1 MLISDWVKPVLNQSA
16 PTQIVIAVRSHSTR
30 WKVTVASPSET
41 VMSTSTPDNSR
52 RSFEFDCDAVE
63 VLFGRPSRAPERR
76 DAIRSRRKE
85 EQEEKASTGAGCVL
99 CAAECS
105 FLPVFFF
112 SFRFVLFQWLFF
124 SYFIFIFR
132 NSVAVVLLSSPFSL
146 RPTPS
151 GVYSHVKPSS
161 DQFSRSQQQGRDP
174 FFSLLLRHL
183 LPLHRS
189 SPSTS
194 AASLTSSYY
203 SGYYSY
209 WCSYSR
215 GTPATRDADGRLR
228 PATSRPS
235 FVGTRQEPRDDGT
248 TYPAFAATPTA
259 CVGRNRPSS
268 SSSSSSSTRPSIA
281 VPRVLSPA

>member
-1 MLISDWVKPVLNQSA
+1 MQSRCCSVDRAEHLNDA
-16 PTQIVIAVRSHSTR
+16 TR
-30 WKVTVASPSET
+30 
-41 VMSTSTPDNSR
+41 
-52 RSFEFDCDAVE
+52 FEA
-63 VLFGRPSRAPERR
+63 
-76 DAIRSRRKE
+76 
-85 EQEEKASTGAGCVL
+85 EEKKSKKKRRARVLAAYCVL
-99 CAAECS
+99 RNAHFSPC
-105 FLPVFFF
+105 FFF